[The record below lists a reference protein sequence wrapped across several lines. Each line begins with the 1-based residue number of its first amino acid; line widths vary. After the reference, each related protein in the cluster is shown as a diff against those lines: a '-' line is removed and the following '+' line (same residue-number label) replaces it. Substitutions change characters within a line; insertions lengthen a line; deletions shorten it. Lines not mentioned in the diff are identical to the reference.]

1 MRTIQI
7 KVPDPSSK
15 QIEHYLS
22 AWDELENYH
31 LQEDALDKL
40 FFILCPMNVSMSDI
54 LLKVAALND
63 FYSTNIFSVYPVA
76 KHILSLQIDERL
88 KRGDVTLVSD
98 IQKVTINGVERNFYS
113 FATKYCSHHQPLEYP
128 IYDSYVEKVLC
139 YFRNRDKFASFKTS
153 DLKDY
158 AKFRGTLI
166 DFRSFYSLDQ
176 YTLKEIDKYM
186 WQLGKEYFPK
196 NYGKKKKDNN

>member
-1 MRTIQI
+1 MRTVKIN
-7 KVPDPSSK
+7 VPNPSAE
-15 QIEHYLS
+15 QVEHYLR

-40 FFILCPMNVSMSDI
+40 FFTLCPGNTDMSDI

-76 KHILSLQIDERL
+76 KHILSLDSDARL
-88 KRGDVTLVSD
+88 KAGDVTLVSD
-98 IQKVTINGVERNFYS
+98 IQRVIISNVERNFYS
-113 FATKYCSHHQPLEYP
+113 FATKYCSHHNPLDYP

-139 YFRNRDKFASFKTS
+139 HFRDRDKFASFKTP

-158 AKFRGTLI
+158 EKFRAYNFLCGRVLNPI
-166 DFRSFYSLDQ
+166 PQ
-176 YTLKEIDKYM
+176 IVV
-186 WQLGKEYFPK
+186 
-196 NYGKKKKDNN
+196 